1 MLRIGT
7 VVVGAGQAGLAV
19 SSLLSKSGEDHVVLE
34 RETVAHRWR
43 TERWES
49 LRMITPNWMA
59 RLPDWSY
66 TGDDPDGYMTGAQV
80 AQYLSAYRQSFGAPV
95 REHTRVEAIHKAA
108 RGFSVRT
115 DQGSWLARN
124 VVLATGATG
133 APFIPSASADLA
145 PGVWQLPLRD
155 YRGPEQLP
163 SGGVLIVG
171 ASASGLSV
179 ADELARAGRDV
190 VLSVGTHTWLPR
202 QLAGRDIWW
211 WLENAGWL
219 CQTIDKVPDVRIAR
233 REPRLQLVGRRGEDL
248 ALADLADRGVRLA
261 GRLRAAAASQVR
273 FADDLPATLRA
284 ARVSSANLLRML
296 PGVHSAHEVPEPA
309 DSVVH
314 RMTELD
320 LRRAGIST
328 VLWATGYRPSY
339 PYLHAPVLDHA
350 GEIIQHRGV
359 TPTVGLYV
367 VGTRFQHR
375 RDSAFL
381 DGVRHDARAVVN
393 QLTGRP
399 ADRQT
404 TNPLRRGAASA
415 FIGAHAA

>member
-1 MLRIGT
+1 MIRTGT

-19 SSLLSKSGEDHVVLE
+19 SSLLSKCGEDHVVLE
-34 RETVAHRWR
+34 RGGVAHRWR

-66 TGDDPDGYMTGAQV
+66 SGGDPDGYMTAAHV
-80 AQYLSAYRQSFGAPV
+80 ARYLSAYGRSFGAPV
-95 REHTRVEAIHKAA
+95 YEDTQVEAIHPAA

-115 DQGSWLARN
+115 DQGSWWARS

-133 APFIPSASADLA
+133 TPFIPSASADLP

-155 YRGPEQLP
+155 YRGSEQLP
-163 SGGVLIVG
+163 PGGVLIVG

-211 WLENAGWL
+211 WLHKAGWL
-219 CQTIDKVPDVRIAR
+219 GQTIDRVPDARAAR
-233 REPRLQLVGRRGEDL
+233 REPRFQLVGRRGEDL
-248 ALADLADRGVRLA
+248 ALADLTGRGVRLV
-261 GRLRAAAASQVR
+261 GRVRAAAASHVSL
-273 FADDLPATLRA
+273 ADDLPATLRA
-284 ARVSSANLLRML
+284 ARSSSARLLRML
-296 PGVHSAHEVPEPA
+296 TRLPTAHEVPLPP
-309 DSVVH
+309 DPVVH

-339 PYLHAPVLDHA
+339 PYLHAPVIDHT
-350 GEIIQHRGV
+350 GEIIQRHGA
-359 TPTVGLYV
+359 TPTAGLYV
-367 VGTRFQHR
+367 VGARFQHR
-375 RDSAFL
+375 RDSVFL
-381 DGVRHDARAVVN
+381 DGVRHNARAVVD

-399 ADRQT
+399 AD
-404 TNPLRRGAASA
+404 LRRAA
-415 FIGAHAA
+415 